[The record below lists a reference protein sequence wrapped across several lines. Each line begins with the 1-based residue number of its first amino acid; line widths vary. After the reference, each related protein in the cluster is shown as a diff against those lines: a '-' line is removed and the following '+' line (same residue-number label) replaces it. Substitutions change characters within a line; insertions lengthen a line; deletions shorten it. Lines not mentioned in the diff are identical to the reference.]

1 MPLTGVW
8 SRDQDGTEA
17 VQAAVQ
23 WVYNVAAEL
32 LPLSSGV
39 YGADLG
45 PDPRDA
51 ALATKAFGPNRPRLI
66 RLKQIS
72 DPRKVLAYACPLVK
86 APMVPTLIILVTG
99 ESCAGKDY
107 CADIWVSVITRCASA
122 KLTARVIGIG
132 DTTKREYA
140 EATGANLQRLLR
152 DRRYKEQHRA
162 ALTTFFQ
169 EQLRHRPQL
178 REEHFLNAVKD
189 AMDMDVLLITGMRDK
204 APVTAFSHLVPSSRL
219 LEVRIQASNE
229 TRRARGSCQISGDDD
244 DSTECYPPSLL
255 FHNDSIGN
263 EAAKEF
269 AQTHLLAFFHENL
282 QRLASMAKVDL
293 VACCEVGGFVYASA
307 LALRIGASLALIRET
322 GKLPPPTI
330 SVRKTSSHIS
340 SCDSHNAGEKGIK
353 VGLNIVP
360 RGASVVVV
368 DDVLATGKTLYAV
381 LQLLDEA
388 GISADKVNVM
398 VVAEFPF
405 HRGRE
410 LLRRRGFGGARIQ
423 SLLVFDGA

>member
-1 MPLTGVW
+1 M
-8 SRDQDGTEA
+8 
-17 VQAAVQ
+17 
-23 WVYNVAAEL
+23 
-32 LPLSSGV
+32 
-39 YGADLG
+39 
-45 PDPRDA
+45 
-51 ALATKAFGPNRPRLI
+51 
-66 RLKQIS
+66 
-72 DPRKVLAYACPLVK
+72 
-86 APMVPTLIILVTG
+86 
-99 ESCAGKDY
+99 
-107 CADIWVSVITRCASA
+107 
-122 KLTARVIGIG
+122 
-132 DTTKREYA
+132 
-140 EATGANLQRLLR
+140 
-152 DRRYKEQHRA
+152 
-162 ALTTFFQ
+162 
-169 EQLRHRPQL
+169 
-178 REEHFLNAVKD
+178 
-189 AMDMDVLLITGMRDK
+189 
-204 APVTAFSHLVPSSRL
+204 
-219 LEVRIQASNE
+219 
-229 TRRARGSCQISGDDD
+229 
-244 DSTECYPPSLL
+244 
-255 FHNDSIGN
+255 
-263 EAAKEF
+263 
-269 AQTHLLAFFHENL
+269 
-282 QRLASMAKVDL
+282 